1 MTNALK
7 FRPLRAREVD
17 VRIGS
22 MKGNGA
28 SLLLYK
34 DARVDMAVL
43 DETVGP
49 FNWQCAY
56 SRDNANCTVSI
67 WDAEKNQWIAKEDV
81 GVPSNAEA
89 EKGLA
94 SDSFKRACFKW
105 GIGRELYETP
115 FIWVKGLADKY
126 AKLYCSIFEVVDGK
140 VVKLEIRYKD
150 DDQVAFRW
158 KGAGASAAPAP
169 ARPARTATE
178 PHPAVDEPK
187 AEAPKEEEPKADDEG
202 KVVSDVQF
210 KIGLCENVQ
219 ELRELYTTS
228 VEAGVPQRALDYIKA
243 AAARIKGA

>member
-67 WDAEKNQWIAKEDV
+67 WDAEKNQWISKEDV

-115 FIWVKGLADKY
+115 FIWIKGLADKY

-150 DDQVAFRW
+150 DDRVAFRW
-158 KGAGASAAPAP
+158 KGAGASAAPASP
-169 ARPARTATE
+169 AAPAAE
-178 PHPAVDEPK
+178 PEPK
-187 AEAPKEEEPKADDEG
+187 AEEPEEKTEG
-202 KVVSDVQF
+202 EIISDVQF

-243 AAARIKGA
+243 AAARMKGA

>member
-1 MTNALK
+1 MINVLK

-67 WDAEKNQWIAKEDV
+67 WDAGKSQWIAKEDV

-126 AKLYCSIFEVVDGK
+126 AKLYCSVFEVVDGK

-169 ARPARTATE
+169 AAPAMTTARTATE

-187 AEAPKEEEPKADDEG
+187 ANDEG

-243 AAARIKGA
+243 AASRMKGA